1 MRQTVIAQSLAAEP
15 ARQRP
20 DAPVLRKYQMTLV
33 DEIRAAL
40 RRGYRCPLVVASTGA
55 GKTITFA
62 YITHGAAEK
71 NTPVLVCA
79 HRKEIIRQIS
89 LSLAKFGIYHQVIAP
104 KEVVAGIVAA
114 HWLAFRHSYVSRD
127 ATTMVGSVQTIVG
140 RFDVID
146 RAINL
151 AGQRQGKPARLMIVM
166 DEGHHCV
173 QGTQHGQ
180 IMDRYPSAVGLIF
193 TASPE
198 RLDGTGLGVGHGGYA
213 DILIEGPPMS
223 WLIENGYL
231 SQYRVFGAANPID
244 MTGAEKRGG
253 DWTTAAKEERANRP
267 SITGDAIEHY
277 LKYANGLRAVVFCAS
292 VKHSKAVAEAFNA
305 AGIPA
310 AHIDGEIK
318 DEVRDQAIMDFA
330 AGRILVL
337 TQVNLVSEGFDLA
350 SIAQTDV
357 TIDCLIDL
365 SPTES
370 LVNAMQRWGRA
381 LRPALGKIAII
392 LDHAGNVGRVVGGV
406 FKTKH
411 GLPDA
416 PRKWSLEGR
425 KKKKRG
431 EQDDEEAPVTLR
443 TCGECFAIVSPGD
456 EVAAGR
462 AKASRAGHEYTG
474 PCCPVCDADF
484 PVRSR
489 GIAEVDGQLEDISAL
504 ARKAAEADKLAA
516 RRAQGQA
523 RTVDELVEKLNY
535 SSEHAAHIV
544 KARKEKE
551 ELIKTVKAELA
562 AWQKE
567 TKGSVKNTFG
577 VFSSDVDKMKPKA
590 LKELLANIAND
601 NASRSG

>member
-1 MRQTVIAQSLAAEP
+1 MRQTVIAQSMATEP

-20 DAPVLRKYQMTLV
+20 GIPTLRDYQQELV
-33 DEIRAAL
+33 QEIRAAYK
-40 RRGYRCPLVVASTGA
+40 RGYRCPLVVLSTGG
-55 GKTITFA
+55 GKTMIFS
-62 YITHGAAEK
+62 YITHGAAAK
-71 NTPVLVCA
+71 NNPVLVCA

-89 LSLAKFGIYHQVIAP
+89 LSLARFGVEHQVIAP
-104 KEVVAGIVAA
+104 RLVVAGIAA
-114 HWLAFRHSYVSRD
+114 AQWRAFGRSYISQD
-127 ATTMVGSVQTIVG
+127 STILVGSVQTVVG

-146 RAINL
+146 RAVEL
-151 AGQRQGKPARLMIVM
+151 SARRRGKPSQLMVIM

-173 QGTQHGQ
+173 EKTQWGAV
-180 IMDRYPSAVGLIF
+180 MDRYPNGNGLIV

-213 DILIEGPPMS
+213 DIMIEGPPMS

-231 SQYRVFGAANPID
+231 SPYRVFGAAKPID
-244 MTGAEKRGG
+244 MTGAEKRAG

-277 LKYANGLRAVVFCAS
+277 RKHANGLRAVVFCAS
-292 VKHSKAVAEAFNA
+292 IKHSKAVAQAFND

-310 AHIDGEIK
+310 AHIDGGV
-318 DEVRDQAIMDFA
+318 DDLVRDQAIMDFA

-601 NASRSG
+601 NAYRSG